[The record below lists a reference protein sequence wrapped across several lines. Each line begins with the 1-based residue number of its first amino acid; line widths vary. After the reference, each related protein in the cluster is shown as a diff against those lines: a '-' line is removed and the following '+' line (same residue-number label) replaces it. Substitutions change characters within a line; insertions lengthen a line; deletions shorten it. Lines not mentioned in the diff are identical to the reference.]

1 MHQPI
6 VNIALRAAQAAGRII
21 EQALVRGAPLTVES
35 KGQNDFV
42 TLVDRAAES
51 AIVEIIRRNYPRHNI
66 LTEESGFLPADGGE
80 SDTTWIIDPLDGT
93 TNFIHGFPHFA
104 VSIGVRVRDRIEHAV
119 IYDPMRKEEFTAS
132 RGRGAQINDR
142 RIRVTD
148 RKSLDGALIGTGFP
162 FRQEQMAHMGNYL
175 AMFQDVARQTAGIRR
190 PGSAALD
197 LAYVAAGRMDGFWEF
212 GLKEWDMA
220 AGCLLISEAGG
231 LVSDFNG
238 GETHLDSGHVVGGNP
253 KVFKALLQT
262 ITPHVPEIL
271 RR

>member
-6 VNIALRAAQAAGRII
+6 VTIALRAAQAAGRIM

-42 TLVDRAAES
+42 TAVDRAAEA
-51 AIVEIIRRNYPRHNI
+51 AIIDTIQKNYPHHAI
-66 LTEESGFLPADGGE
+66 LSEEAGFIAGRGGDTE
-80 SDTTWIIDPLDGT
+80 TVWVIDPLDGT
-93 TNFIHGFPHFA
+93 TNYIHGFPQFA
-104 VSIGVRVRDRIEHAV
+104 VSIGIKVRDRIEHAV
-119 IYDPMRKEEFTAS
+119 VYDPLRKEEFTAS
-132 RGRGAQINDR
+132 RGRGAQLNDR
-142 RIRVTD
+142 RIRVSD
-148 RKSLDGALIGTGFP
+148 RKGLEGALIGTGFP
-162 FRQEQMAHMGNYL
+162 FRQEQMPHIDAYL
-175 AMFQDVARQTAGIRR
+175 AMFKDVATQTAGIRR

-220 AGCLLISEAGG
+220 AGTLLITEAGG

-238 GETHLDSGHVVGGNP
+238 KETHLDSGHVVGGNP
-253 KVFKALLQT
+253 KVLKALLQT
-262 ITPHVPEIL
+262 IAPHVPEAF

>member
-21 EQALVRGAPLTVES
+21 EQALVRGAPPVVET

-42 TLVDRAAES
+42 TAVDRAAEAVIIE
-51 AIVEIIRRNYPRHNI
+51 AIRKNYPQHNI
-66 LTEESGFLPADGGE
+66 LTEESGFIAGN

-104 VSIGVRVRDRIEHAV
+104 VSIGVKVGDRLEHAV
-119 IYDPMRKEEFTAS
+119 VYDPMRREEFTAS
-132 RGRGAQINDR
+132 RGRGAQLNDR
-142 RIRVTD
+142 RLRVSD

-162 FRQEQMAHMGNYL
+162 FRKEQMPHIDAYL
-175 AMFQDVARQTAGIRR
+175 AMFKDVAQQTAGIRR

-212 GLKEWDMA
+212 GLQEWDMA
-220 AGCLLISEAGG
+220 AGCLLIAEAGG

-238 GETHLDSGHVVGGNP
+238 KEGHLDSGHIVGGNP

-262 ITPHVPEIL
+262 ITPHVPAAWK
-271 RR
+271 R